1 MRFALS
7 YPIVSLDPPPDLLSS
22 AAIADIT
29 AAAEAAGFGAVSF
42 TEHPAPPRTW
52 RDDHGHDAVDPFV
65 GLAVAAAS
73 SATIRLLTY
82 ATVVPYRNPF
92 LLAKAAAT
100 LDRVSGGRLVLGVG
114 TGYLRGEFAAVGV
127 DFDERNALF
136 DEAIAVLRGAWSGEP
151 VTHRGRH
158 FDAHE
163 IVCRPVPVQRMPP
176 IWIGGNSART
186 RQRVALW
193 ADGWLPI
200 PTRGAQVARR
210 STAALAS
217 GERLAEMIDEI
228 RRQRVQAGRP
238 AGFDVLYSVERAD
251 PWAAP
256 DAYLARVRELEQAGV
271 TWVNV
276 LVGGTRADE
285 IVDGIA
291 AFGAQIIDPDAG
303 SRPLTASGSPGRA
316 GS

>member
-42 TEHPAPPRTW
+42 TEHPAPPGTW

-92 LLAKAAAT
+92 LLAKVAAT

-163 IVCRPVPVQRMPP
+163 IVCRPVPV
-176 IWIGGNSART
+176 
-186 RQRVALW
+186 
-193 ADGWLPI
+193 